1 MYYYYLLNKYSL
13 YNFIFNNYIKFW
25 CYYHITLKM
34 SGKQPINWSEIRQLS
49 DEQCQALYEQQ
60 LEEARAAS
68 RQQWEAEQYASQH
81 GI

>member
-1 MYYYYLLNKYSL
+1 
-13 YNFIFNNYIKFW
+13 
-25 CYYHITLKM
+25 M

-68 RQQWEAEQYASQH
+68 SQQWKAEQFASQH